1 MYTSHCKWWQAWL
14 LTPELFSLPSK
25 QSKPCFCSPSAGIL
39 SQILSKWFAD
49 SDGLLWWTVS
59 YDNKQGQHQQKL
71 LHALSFEQR
80 NTNMGVVISAQPV
93 MSSRRPLT
101 PAPPPA
107 AGCGGES
114 ERRERKK
121 TPSPGGGEQG
131 SWLAQLKGSDDHHTH
146 TTARPSQLSRPCPPR
161 WFGSALPAVPRPLRW
176 LGPAVPPLRFLLEI
190 NPVPAEPA
198 PRVRWVTAEW
208 QLRQQRE
215 STGLF
220 SCYLESKLFLRL

>member
-80 NTNMGVVISAQPV
+80 NTNLGVVISAQPV

-101 PAPPPA
+101 PAPPRRRGVEENQKGERGKRPRAPA
-107 AGCGGES
+107 GES
-114 ERRERKK
+114 RAVDWHSSREVTTTTHTLRHGLVS
-121 TPSPGGGEQG
+121 SPGRAPPAG
-131 SWLAQLKGSDDHHTH
+131 SG
-146 TTARPSQLSRPCPPR
+146 QLSRPYPPPPPPAPLV
-161 WFGSALPAVPRPLRW
+161 GSGRAPSPLPA
-176 LGPAVPPLRFLLEI
+176 G
-190 NPVPAEPA
+190 N
-198 PRVRWVTAEW
+198 
-208 QLRQQRE
+208 
-215 STGLF
+215 
-220 SCYLESKLFLRL
+220 